1 MKKYCIFSDV
11 HANIDVLRDLTKTQ
25 DFITADRR
33 IFLGDAIGCCPF
45 FNETLDLLFESD
57 CVVLLGN
64 HDMRVA
70 FDIYNHSLSN
80 DTEKPHFDYM
90 RHHIRPDLMTKLRA
104 CPLEYIEEHNG
115 KIFCFTHYV
124 WREDR
129 CITPRVKPITAKN
142 LFDKFQ
148 SIDADY
154 IFYGHEHKES
164 YFVHNGKT
172 MVGVG
177 SLGMKCPGNYIMLY
191 INDDG
196 TCNIVRH
203 RLPFDLDKLRAD
215 SLTTKL
221 PLSKEIIAG
230 FNFHE

>member
-1 MKKYCIFSDV
+1 
-11 HANIDVLRDLTKTQ
+11 
-25 DFITADRR
+25 
-33 IFLGDAIGCCPF
+33 
-45 FNETLDLLFESD
+45 
-57 CVVLLGN
+57 
-64 HDMRVA
+64 
-70 FDIYNHSLSN
+70 
-80 DTEKPHFDYM
+80 
-90 RHHIRPDLMTKLRA
+90 
-104 CPLEYIEEHNG
+104 
-115 KIFCFTHYV
+115 
-124 WREDR
+124 
-129 CITPRVKPITAKN
+129 
-142 LFDKFQ
+142 
-148 SIDADY
+148 
-154 IFYGHEHKES
+154 
-164 YFVHNGKT
+164 